1 MSTAHFT
8 LDTTDLAI
16 LRMLQSDAF
25 LTHKEIAA
33 ALKLTTTPVYERI
46 RRLERNEV
54 IKSYVA
60 LVDRSKVGK
69 PLLVICA
76 VSLKEHA
83 LERLK
88 QFEESVCALTEVT
101 EVLHI
106 AGGFDYL
113 LKVVVKDMAEYQH
126 FIVHKLAGLDN
137 VGHAQSSFVLTELK
151 YETAVPID
159 QP

>member
-113 LKVVVKDMAEYQH
+113 LKVVVKAEYQH

-159 QP
+159 QL